1 MYFLPDYAISD
12 FTFPPSTNIFQ
23 GEGLGW
29 NEWKKVED
37 LLAHAEQN
45 GDAVTLDV
53 CVAATV
59 SQPCPDFSQCLNVP
73 IDVSHA
79 LWHRPDLVTL
89 QGEDGYRVQIPWRVL
104 KHHSAVL
111 AAALQ
116 SRMIEGSSNV
126 VKMPDVSEKVLDSLE
141 DCLHECGLPQHLAED
156 WHGLLDLLVVAKK
169 YEIQNL
175 VDACTFFLSCALT
188 GENVSELL
196 LKADKYRLT
205 KLLRA
210 AMYFAV
216 GSDMAHSA
224 VLASDE
230 FEAFP
235 SELLRLFV
243 AYQKVRKTGD
253 GNLSAPP
260 PFFQWGNVP
269 EEFGA
274 GTDWKSLDK
283 CSLRR
288 ACFERGLGTE
298 GSVGDLVDRLTSPT
312 PAAQGDDAA
321 KPAAKRHRSR

>member
-1 MYFLPDYAISD
+1 MACKVTGPSFAVYKQNVSIQFQNFKALWNARNSEPKGLTSDNFAIAYAKFHVTLGGTTEEQPGYVSLHLWLHEADRMPVEISLFSVAWNGRTNKHGSPHYFLPDYAISD

-45 GDAVTLDV
+45 GDAV
-53 CVAATV
+53 
-59 SQPCPDFSQCLNVP
+59 
-73 IDVSHA
+73 
-79 LWHRPDLVTL
+79 
-89 QGEDGYRVQIPWRVL
+89 
-104 KHHSAVL
+104 
-111 AAALQ
+111 
-116 SRMIEGSSNV
+116 SSNV

-283 CSLRR
+283 CRSCVFL
-288 ACFERGLGTE
+288 E
-298 GSVGDLVDRLTSPT
+298 
-312 PAAQGDDAA
+312 
-321 KPAAKRHRSR
+321 RSRK